1 MDSRK
6 VKNMRKINLLLIMI
20 IVAFL
25 GSCQT
30 QNKDGTVGA
39 RQAPVKLIRVETPGK
54 PDSQLERIVSVFIR
68 QVEKRC
74 SAKVT
79 TQGEAPLTVVLT
91 IDSSIGDEGFR
102 IRDHADGGIEVAGQN
117 ELGILYGLGKLLRAS
132 QYLEE
137 GFIAGSWRGESV
149 PKKPVRGIY
158 FATHFHNFYHDGPV
172 TEIQRYVEELALWG
186 CNNLM
191 VWYDMNHFNGF
202 DDPKAVAFRER
213 LDGILKTA
221 SGLGLG
227 TAFIMIGNEG
237 YSSSPKELRSTGG
250 KRGGYYESQICPN
263 KPGGMDYELRVQ
275 TEMMDW
281 MRSYNP
287 QYLCLWPFDPGG
299 CDCEYCRPWATNGFV
314 EVAKSI
320 TKAARDKL
328 PDVKIVLSNWFYNE
342 SEKTELGKILSA
354 EPLWVDLV
362 LGPVPGTDIP
372 AVNFPEISMLNVKP
386 WGGYGAT
393 PVPQQ
398 LQSKYSQMANINGGW
413 SYSEGIFEDMNKVTM
428 LQMYWNPE
436 NSDSL
441 SLREYATF
449 EFSPE
454 VADDVL
460 TIIKILESNFQRNAI
475 TASAID
481 AYELAQK
488 VDAQLSPEIQKSWRW
503 RILFLR
509 TLIDK
514 EMHLTK
520 GALKGEVLKDAFAE
534 LTRIYHADNAL
545 DGWLRPPKVTLD
557 GFEAEKVPS
566 NMDLDPENR

>member
-1 MDSRK
+1 
-6 VKNMRKINLLLIMI
+6 MRKINAFLVIILLIFS
-20 IVAFL
+20 ANCWA
-25 GSCQT
+25 G
-30 QNKDGTVGA
+30 GA
-39 RQAPVKLIRVETPGK
+39 GRAPVKLIRVVTLEK

-91 IDSSIGDEGFR
+91 MDSSIGDEGFR
-102 IRDHADGGIEVAGQN
+102 ISDRADGGIEVAGQN
-117 ELGILYGLGKLLRAS
+117 ELGILYGLGKLLRTS
-132 QYLEE
+132 QYLKE
-137 GFIAGSWRGESV
+137 GFAAGSWRGESV

-172 TEIQRYVEELALWG
+172 KEIQRYVEELALWG

-191 VWYDMNHFNGF
+191 VWYDMNHFMGF
-202 DDPKAVAFRER
+202 KDLEAMAFRER

-227 TAFIMIGNEG
+227 TGFIVIGNEG

-250 KRGGYYESQICPN
+250 KRGAYYECQICPN
-263 KPGGMDYELRVQ
+263 KPGGMEYELRVQ
-275 TEMMDW
+275 KEMMDW
-281 MRSYNP
+281 MRPYNP
-287 QYLCLWPFDPGG
+287 QYLCIWPFDPGG
-299 CDCEYCRPWATNGFV
+299 CDCENCRPWATNGFV
-314 EVAKSI
+314 ECAESI

-328 PDVKIVLSNWFYNE
+328 PDVKIVLSNWYYKE

-354 EPLWVDLV
+354 EPPWVDLV
-362 LGPVPGTDIP
+362 MGPVPGIDIP
-372 AVNFPEISMLNVKP
+372 AVNFPEISMLGVKP

-393 PVPQQ
+393 VV
-398 LQSKYSQMANINGGW
+398 LQRLQNQYSQMANINGGW

-436 NSDSL
+436 KSVFL
-441 SLREYATF
+441 PLREYATF

-460 TIIKILESNFQRNAI
+460 TIIKILESNFQRDAI

-514 EMHLTK
+514 EMYLTK

-545 DGWLRPPKVTLD
+545 DGWLRPPKVTL
-557 GFEAEKVPS
+557 GAFEAEKVRS